1 MKKGQ
6 RGFTLIEVIVAV
18 AIAAILSVMAFQA
31 MQQAMKNRDDIKRH
45 AARLRAMQYT
55 MRSLVQDLSQLNP
68 RPVRQPVG
76 VDYLPAIAI
85 STDNQFI
92 FTRGGWSNPTGLE
105 RSSLQRV
112 GWQTSA
118 VRDGCLQ
125 RVRYTFRDNVLYRDY
140 WLVLDATL
148 DPQPISRQLLDGV
161 QNFQVRFLDESHN
174 WQQTWPPASATGGAA
189 TLIEQARLPLAVEI
203 TLELKDFGVLTRVI
217 EVPG

>member
-112 GWQTSA
+112 
-118 VRDGCLQ
+118 
-125 RVRYTFRDNVLYRDY
+125 RYTFRDNVLYRDY